1 MYVKKKLYDHTVNMP
16 SLLPFLL
23 MELQLYVSHTTNH
36 TCVVSYCLTR
46 TDNKYSE
53 PERSC
58 GVISLLGVSQN
69 RGVTSGA
76 VTSWPQWISLQP
88 IQLPAVRGPTTLEL
102 SLDTQ
107 VLLVLLCGGVEA
119 VN

>member
-1 MYVKKKLYDHTVNMP
+1 MYVKKKLYDHTVNIP

-23 MELQLYVSHTTNH
+23 MELQLCVSHITNH
-36 TCVVSYCLTR
+36 TCVVSYCPNR
-46 TDNKYSE
+46 TGNKYSE

-58 GVISLLGVSQN
+58 GVISLGVSQN

-88 IQLPAVRGPTTLEL
+88 IQLPAVCGPSTLKL
-102 SLDTQ
+102 SLDPQ